1 MWRLEI
7 LRKHSQIIIIIY
19 KDNDYAFEDDYDD
32 SENMQDNSPRGQ
44 IIVDDEED
52 IDKWKDAIMKLNS
65 LS

>member
-7 LRKHSQIIIIIY
+7 IRKHSQIILIIY
-19 KDNDYAFEDDYDD
+19 KDKEEDSEDDFDYTLTEE
-32 SENMQDNSPRGQ
+32 SNPRGQ

>member
-7 LRKHSQIIIIIY
+7 LRKHSQIILIIY
-19 KDNDYAFEDDYDD
+19 KDKEEDSEDDFD
-32 SENMQDNSPRGQ
+32 SPSAQEGMPRGQ